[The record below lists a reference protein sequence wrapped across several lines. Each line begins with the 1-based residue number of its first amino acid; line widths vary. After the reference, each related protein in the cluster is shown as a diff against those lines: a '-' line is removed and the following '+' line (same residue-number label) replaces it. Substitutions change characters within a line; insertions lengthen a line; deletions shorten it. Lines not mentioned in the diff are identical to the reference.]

1 MKHQIKW
8 LFVLLV
14 VLILGACGGAD
25 QAGNDE
31 AEAADGDPIELK
43 VGVVVGDWSP
53 HYKAAEAWA
62 EKLEEESAGN
72 IKLKVFPD
80 GQLGGEREMFEAVQN
95 GSLDVGIISSSVY
108 SSFEPKLSVLDIP
121 FLVSDFDE
129 AEKLMEGPVGEELD
143 KLLLNKGIRNL
154 AWAHNDFRVITNNK
168 QPISKPEDLSDVKM
182 RVPESKVLADWYK
195 EMGTMAVPMPF
206 PDIYTA
212 LQQKVVDGQDNGPI
226 LSFAAKFFEHQQYL
240 TVSNH
245 QYSPAG
251 FFFSEAVWET
261 LSADQQEILQS
272 TALEAAEV
280 EKQAI
285 REFNETAIKS
295 MEEAGVETTYLEGEA
310 IQAFQATTEPFLDDI
325 REIAGDELMDLV
337 LKEAEYESQ

>member
-1 MKHQIKW
+1 MKKAIGMMG
-8 LFVLLV
+8 FIAVLL
-14 VLILGACGGAD
+14 LGACNGESAGEEGEANAAEGG
-25 QAGNDE
+25 
-31 AEAADGDPIELK
+31 ELELR

-62 EKLEEESAGN
+62 EQLDEESGGT

-95 GSLDVGIISSSVY
+95 GSLDVGLLSSSVY
-108 SSFEPKLSVLDIP
+108 SAFEPKMSVLDIP

-129 AEKLMEGPVGEELD
+129 AEELMAGPVGEELN
-143 KLLLNKGIRNL
+143 KLLLENGVRNL

-168 QPISKPEDLSDVKM
+168 QAIGHPDDLSAVKM

-195 EMGTMAVPMPF
+195 ELGTMAVPMPF

-226 LSFAAKFFEHQQYL
+226 LTFAAKFYEHQTHL

-245 QYSPAG
+245 QYSPIG
-251 FFFSEAVWET
+251 FLFSESVWKT
-261 LSADQQEILQS
+261 LSEEQKELLQS
-272 TALEAAEV
+272 TAIEASEI
-280 EKQAI
+280 EKKAI
-285 REFNETAIKS
+285 RDFNKTAIQS
-295 MEEAGVETTYLEGEA
+295 MEEAGLETVYLEGEA
-310 IQAFQATTEPFLDDI
+310 LEDFKETTAPFLEDI
-325 REIAGDELMDLV
+325 RNIAGDELMDLV
-337 LKEAEYESQ
+337 LKEAGYEER